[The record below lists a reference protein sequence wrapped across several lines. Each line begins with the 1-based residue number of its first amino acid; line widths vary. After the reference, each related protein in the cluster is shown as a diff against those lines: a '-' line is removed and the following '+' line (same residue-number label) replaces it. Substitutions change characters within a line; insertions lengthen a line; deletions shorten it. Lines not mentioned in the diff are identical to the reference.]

1 MVDYIKSDLPS
12 NGTEVGK
19 GRVGYLDALKFIAI
33 YFVIWGHACQYGFE
47 GTINNDIYHPA
58 TFFINSFHMPLFM
71 MLSGVFASSSL
82 KRTFGPFLL
91 DKVRQLLIP
100 AFLWSLIAA
109 VILFL
114 RGKNYFEL
122 YGVIGFI
129 TDYWFVKCLFI
140 CFLLYWVSIRLLKNE
155 FVACLV
161 TIALVLIIPKGSFV
175 WVSSM
180 LPFFW
185 MGHFFKKG
193 LLTKKVS
200 WLMVALVGLGFV
212 ICLLGWSR
220 NYTIYLNGSNFFSIV
235 DGHFDPY
242 TLFVMAYRFLIGT
255 LGSLTFILLAK
266 KVYPMVEN
274 WKGMGA
280 IQRAGQETLG
290 IYMVHVLLLVFVA
303 HFYAIPNSVSVW
315 LYDFLFVHIYNLIG
329 LFGSLAIIYTLNRYR
344 VTRVLLLGKRR

>member
-1 MVDYIKSDLPS
+1 MVENRRSDLPS

>member
-1 MVDYIKSDLPS
+1 MVENRRSDLTS
-12 NGTEVGK
+12 NSAEVGK

>member
-12 NGTEVGK
+12 NGTEIGK

-255 LGSLTFILLAK
+255 LGSLTFILLVK
-266 KVYPMVEN
+266 KVYPLMEN

>member
-1 MVDYIKSDLPS
+1 MVNYRKSDLTS
-12 NGTEVGK
+12 SSAEVGK
-19 GRVGYLDALKFIAI
+19 ERVVYLDALKFIAI

-47 GTINNDIYHPA
+47 DTIKNDIYHPV

-71 MLSGVFASSSL
+71 MLSGIFASSSL
-82 KRTFGPFLL
+82 KRSFGTFLL

-100 AFLWSLIAA
+100 AFLWTSANA
-109 VILFL
+109 VILYF

-140 CFLLYWVSIRLLKNE
+140 CFLLYWVSIKLLKNE
-155 FVACLV
+155 YLACFL
-161 TIALVLIIPKGSFV
+161 TIALVLMIPKASFV
-175 WVSSM
+175 WVNSM

-193 LLTKKVS
+193 LLTKEVS
-200 WLMVALVGLGFV
+200 WLTVTLIGLGFV
-212 ICLLGWSR
+212 ICLLGWS
-220 NYTIYLNGSNFFSIV
+220 NDYTIYFNRSNFFSIV
-235 DGHFDPY
+235 DGHFDPH
-242 TLFVMAYRFLIGT
+242 TLFVMVYRFLIGT
-255 LGSLTFILLAK
+255 LGSMTFILLVK
-266 KVYPMVEN
+266 KVYPLTEN

-329 LFGSLAIIYTLNRYR
+329 LFGSLAIIYILKRYR

>member
-1 MVDYIKSDLPS
+1 MVENRRSDLPS

-255 LGSLTFILLAK
+255 LGSLTFILLVK
-266 KVYPMVEN
+266 KVYPLMEN

-329 LFGSLAIIYTLNRYR
+329 LFGSLAIIYFLKRYR

>member
-1 MVDYIKSDLPS
+1 MVENRRSDLTS
-12 NGTEVGK
+12 NSAEVGK

-100 AFLWSLIAA
+100 AFLWSLIAT

-255 LGSLTFILLAK
+255 LGSLTFILLVK
-266 KVYPMVEN
+266 KVYPLMEN

-329 LFGSLAIIYTLNRYR
+329 LFGSLAIIYFLKRYR

>member
-12 NGTEVGK
+12 NGTEIGK

-255 LGSLTFILLAK
+255 LGSLTFILLVK
-266 KVYPMVEN
+266 KVYPLMEN

-329 LFGSLAIIYTLNRYR
+329 LFVTLP
-344 VTRVLLLGKRR
+344 KRACKERIK